1 MDNISG
7 YKAMIE
13 DIEQGLE
20 NKDQI
25 EKGVLFTDGEKLR
38 IPLTKEVVFNTIEM
52 ALKDYRANVARTPK
66 ARSIN
71 GKKLI
76 SWTSSKL
83 KASTL

>member
-1 MDNISG
+1 MKIEEFERLKEGQRLLDNISG

-52 ALKDYRANVARTPK
+52 ALKDYRANVARLEK
-66 ARSIN
+66 EFEE
-71 GKKLI
+71 L
-76 SWTSSKL
+76 
-83 KASTL
+83 